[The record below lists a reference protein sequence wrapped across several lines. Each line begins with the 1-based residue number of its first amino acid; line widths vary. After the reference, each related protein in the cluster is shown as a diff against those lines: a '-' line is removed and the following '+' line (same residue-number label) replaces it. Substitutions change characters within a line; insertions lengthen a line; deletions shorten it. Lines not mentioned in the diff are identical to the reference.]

1 MSRKPRRG
9 TNATG
14 EMGRPRKIILKR
26 PEDMKEVYVD
36 EVLVDPWLPRQ
47 KKLAI
52 LKELILSEKST
63 PMEKKACIDA
73 HNVLAGETQETNTF
87 VLRIE
92 VMNEGEIKSALESR
106 ITKPISNDLETK

>member
-9 TNATG
+9 TG
-14 EMGRPRKIILKR
+14 QGISGRPRKIVLQR
-26 PEDMKEVYVD
+26 PDDMKEVYID
-36 EVLVDPWLPRQ
+36 EVLIDPWMPKQQ
-47 KKLAI
+47 KLSI

-92 VMNEGEIKSALESR
+92 VMNEGEIKSAIESR
-106 ITKPISNDLETK
+106 VTKPINDNIESK